1 MPLSEVGE
9 SLDCV
14 ASHNRASTNANSKFP
29 GTIMCSLV
37 KLVNRSMASRP
48 RVKRHQRQ
56 TRMCPW
62 AKLVNLPASRARDE
76 LSQKRTRVSSE
87 VYALGLKLVNR
98 SRASRACVE
107 RHNSEFETLEAGVL
121 LSEVGESSDRI
132 AAFTMGYFVVL
143 AALVGHVRFLDRMI
157 RHSGQGR
164 PSVTPARL

>member
-62 AKLVNLPASRARDE
+62 AKLVNLPASRA
-76 LSQKRTRVSSE
+76 
-87 VYALGLKLVNR
+87 
-98 SRASRACVE
+98 CVE

-143 AALVGHVRFLDRMI
+143 AALVGHVRFLDRII